1 LLTDRSFSSRATIL
15 LPMLP
20 LPYDQSKKVGSLF
33 RMEEQPSKP
42 QVADNPVADVFENR
56 QPSEA
61 ETNWAR
67 KTLAP
72 TLEKALE
79 RPIGAPSGV
88 NLDDNGRA
96 CFTTISGVPIR
107 RLYTQADLPQNWSE
121 EKYLGYP
128 GQPPFTRGIHAT
140 GYRGKL
146 FTMRQ
151 FSGFASPEETNQR
164 YKYLLEHGGSGLSVA
179 FDLPTLMG
187 YDSDHPASEGEVG
200 KCGVAIDSLEDMEI
214 LFSGIDLEKTTVSMT
229 INSPASVLWAMY
241 LVVAEKQGA
250 DWKKISGTIQND
262 ILKEYIA
269 QKEYIY
275 PPAPSMRLV
284 VDTFEFGSKF
294 TPRFNTISISGYH
307 IREAGSTALQELAFT
322 LYDGVEYVEWARRRG
337 LEVDEF
343 GPRLSFFFNA
353 HNDFFEEI
361 AKYRA
366 ARKIW
371 YRVMKDRFGAK
382 NQRTWLMRFHTQT
395 AGVSLPAQQ
404 PMNNIAR
411 VAIQAL
417 AAVLGGT
424 QSLHTD
430 AYDEALAL
438 PTEEAARIALRT
450 QQIIA
455 YESGVPQTVDP
466 LGGSY
471 FLENLTLQMENG
483 AFDHFGKLD
492 AMGGMVK
499 AIERGYPQKEI
510 AESSYQYQRAVEAKE
525 KIIVG
530 VNEFAIEEEPPQIL
544 YIDETVARQ
553 QSAKLRAL
561 RARRSNEQVRHAL
574 DALKQAAAENP
585 RAGSNGSISPANTMP
600 HIVDAVRA
608 YATVGEIC
616 DALRQVYGTYTEA
629 SIT

>member
-1 LLTDRSFSSRATIL
+1 
-15 LPMLP
+15 ME
-20 LPYDQSKKVGSLF
+20 KK
-33 RMEEQPSKP
+33 PP
-42 QVADNPVADVFENR
+42 VAESPIADVFENR
-56 QPSEA
+56 HPSAA
-61 ETNWAR
+61 EKKWAE

-72 TLEKALE
+72 TLEKSPE
-79 RPIGAPSGV
+79 RPIGAPTGV
-88 NLDDNGRA
+88 NVDEQGHAR
-96 CFTTISGVPIR
+96 FTTISGVPIR
-107 RLYTQADLPQNWSE
+107 RLYTLADLPEDWSTNE

-128 GQPPFTRGIHAT
+128 GQPPYTRGIHST

-151 FSGFASPEETNQR
+151 FSGFASPEETNRR
-164 YKYLLEHGGSGLSVA
+164 YKYLLEHGGGGLSVA

-214 LFSGIDLEKTTVSMT
+214 LFGGIDLEKTTVSMT

-337 LEVDEF
+337 LDVDEF

-371 YRVMKDRFGAK
+371 ARVMRDRFGAK

-411 VAIQAL
+411 VALQAL

-424 QSLHTD
+424 QSLHCD
-430 AYDEALAL
+430 SYDEALAL

-455 YESGVPQTVDP
+455 YESGVTHTVDP

-471 FLENLTLQMENG
+471 FVENLTLAMEKG
-483 AFDHFGKLD
+483 AFDYFSKLD

-510 AESSYQYQRAVEAKE
+510 AEASYQFQRAAEAKE

-530 VNEFAIEEEPPQIL
+530 VNDFVIEDESPNIL

-553 QSAKLRAL
+553 QSAKLKAL
-561 RARRSNEQVRHAL
+561 RSRRSNDQVQHSL
-574 DALKQAAAENP
+574 EMLKKAAAQEPNSLTD
-585 RAGSNGSISPANTMP
+585 GSVSSANTMP
-600 HIVDAVRA
+600 YIIDAVRA
-608 YATVGEIC
+608 YATVGEISA
-616 DALRQVYGTYTEA
+616 ALRDVYGTYTEV

>member
-1 LLTDRSFSSRATIL
+1 MAKKPSTNAESPITESPIADVTENRHPADPEKRWAEKTL
-15 LPMLP
+15 LP
-20 LPYDQSKKVGSLF
+20 
-33 RMEEQPSKP
+33 
-42 QVADNPVADVFENR
+42 AI
-56 QPSEA
+56 
-61 ETNWAR
+61 
-67 KTLAP
+67 
-72 TLEKALE
+72 EKSPE
-79 RPIGAPSGV
+79 KPIGTATGS
-88 NLDDNGRA
+88 NLDEHGRA
-96 CFTTISGVPIR
+96 RFTSISGVPVR
-107 RLYTQADLPQNWSE
+107 RLYTQADLPEDWDY

-214 LFSGIDLEKTTVSMT
+214 LFDGIDLEKTTVSMT
-229 INSPASVLWAMY
+229 INSPASILWAMY

-284 VDTFEFGSKF
+284 IDTFEFGSKF
-294 TPRFNTISISGYH
+294 TSRFNTISISGYH

-322 LYDGVEYVEWARRRG
+322 LYDGVEYVEWAQRRG
-337 LEVDEF
+337 LEVDDF

-371 YRVMKDRFGAK
+371 YQVMKERFGAK

-417 AAVLGGT
+417 AAVMGGT

-455 YESGVPQTVDP
+455 YESGAPQTVDP

-471 FLENLTLQMENG
+471 FLENLTVKMEEG
-483 AFDHFGKLD
+483 AFDYFGKLD

-510 AESSYQYQRAVEAKE
+510 AEASYQYQRAVEAKE

-530 VNEFAIEEEPPQIL
+530 VNEFVIDEESPKTL
-544 YIDETVARQ
+544 YIDESVGQ
-553 QSAKLRAL
+553 HQSAKLKKL
-561 RARRSNEQVRHAL
+561 RAGRSNEEVERRL
-574 DALKQAAAENP
+574 EELKKVAAREPGVESTGN
-585 RAGSNGSISPANTMP
+585 ISSANTMP
-600 HIVDAVRA
+600 YIVDAVRA

-616 DALRQVYGTYTEA
+616 EALRQVYGTYTEV
-629 SIT
+629 SVT